1 MYKLV
6 LDVFV
11 FVGILLSGKP
21 NQPIIIQID
30 HQRVNAIY
38 QHVKS
43 DIEFVAINKHRVL
56 HIFLYQ
62 VLLVLFILFYIV
74 PYISD
79 QLYSIPTSPYA
90 RFTNILL
97 LVFFSIFYIQYL
109 LFKFGQLVWQ
119 HETLREKVEMFFELL
134 FHIVQVIKQKVF
146 EGQTF
151 TVYEVIDF
159 LMKLKLT
166 IFVEIYNTVE
176 PDQVIILYLNIL
188 HPLCLDRE
196 LIKIAVQN
204 LSEKRT
210 ILIHLFQKV
219 LLIFFCL
226 FSISFI
232 IIIEFDKLVIQKW
245 DVLENVRF
253 HSLLLWQ
260 F

>member
-1 MYKLV
+1 
-6 LDVFV
+6 
-11 FVGILLSGKP
+11 
-21 NQPIIIQID
+21 
-30 HQRVNAIY
+30 
-38 QHVKS
+38 
-43 DIEFVAINKHRVL
+43 
-56 HIFLYQ
+56 
-62 VLLVLFILFYIV
+62 
-74 PYISD
+74 
-79 QLYSIPTSPYA
+79 
-90 RFTNILL
+90 
-97 LVFFSIFYIQYL
+97 
-109 LFKFGQLVWQ
+109 
-119 HETLREKVEMFFELL
+119 MFFELL

-253 HSLLLWQ
+253 H
-260 F
+260 